1 MKYKYSRKNIARSI
15 QRCSSLQIADFIK
28 KMVIKNL
35 LATKPEKVPEP
46 TVLKPWRKFLKDEA
60 ISVKVKVTP
69 SKKSDKRKAK
79 LLEEYLNTKFEDNI
93 LVKHLSTDKGG
104 ATTKVSREGATLKHT
119 AKVRPLQEFIQTETA
134 YGITTVKVLNDFWN
148 WSKEVTNY
156 INEIIDH
163 LNSMEE
169 GK

>member
-15 QRCSSLQIADFIK
+15 QRCSNLQIADIIK
-28 KMVIKNL
+28 KMVIEDL

-46 TVLKPWRKFLKDEA
+46 TVFKPWRKFLKDEA

-93 LVKHLSTDKGG
+93 LVKHLSTDRGG

-119 AKVRPLQEFIQTETA
+119 AKVRPLTINNPKWTGVSTPSKT
-134 YGITTVKVLNDFWN
+134 ITNL
-148 WSKEVTNY
+148 
-156 INEIIDH
+156 
-163 LNSMEE
+163 
-169 GK
+169 

>member
-1 MKYKYSRKNIARSI
+1 MKSQTEGKKNYSKEFENMLGNPIEQVDR
-15 QRCSSLQIADFIK
+15 LIK
-28 KMVIKNL
+28 QAHNL
-35 LATKPEKVPEP
+35 ITG
-46 TVLKPWRKFLKDEA
+46 R
-60 ISVKVKVTP
+60 
-69 SKKSDKRKAK
+69 
-79 LLEEYLNTKFEDNI
+79 
-93 LVKHLSTDKGG
+93 GG

-119 AKVRPLQEFIQTETA
+119 AKVRPLQEFIQTETT

-148 WSKEVTNY
+148 WSKEVTNS